1 MSFKSA
7 LKEIL
12 PAPVIAYAA
21 AVKQQINLAAIAPAE
36 FLPDSLKPSS
46 DFLVPRVLGDADAAL
61 TWEVDSKEIE
71 KFHPP
76 QDLYGGVNPGDRRA
90 LYTLVR
96 ALKPASVLEVGTHI
110 GSSTVHIAKALK
122 TNLAGHLTTVDVY
135 DVNDPE
141 NGSWKKYN
149 LPLSVKATLEQADV
163 ADRVTFRTDGA
174 QAFLQK
180 TDLNFDLIFLDG
192 DHSAA
197 AVYSEVSAALKRLSP
212 DGIIVLHDYFPD
224 GKALFPGEPVIHG
237 PYLGMRRVMSEHKE
251 VHVIPLGELP
261 WPTKLGGN
269 TTSLAVVVK
278 HAVG

>member
-46 DFLVPRVLGDADAAL
+46 DFLLPRVLGDADATL
-61 TWEVDSKEIE
+61 TWETDSKEIE
-71 KFHPP
+71 KLHPP

-96 ALKPASVLEVGTHI
+96 ALKPASVLEIGTHI
-110 GSSTVHIAKALK
+110 GSSTVHIARALK
-122 TNLAGHLTTVDVY
+122 TNMAGHLTTVDVY

-141 NGSWKKYN
+141 TGSWKKYN
-149 LPLSVKATLEQADV
+149 LPLSVKATLEQADL
-163 ADRVTFRTDGA
+163 ADHVSFRTDGA
-174 QAFLQK
+174 QAFLKK
-180 TDLNFDLIFLDG
+180 TDLNFDMIFLDG

-197 AVYSEVSAALKRLSP
+197 AVYSEVSAALRRLSP

-224 GKALFPGEPVIHG
+224 GKALFPGEPVISG
-237 PYLGMRRVMSEHKE
+237 PYLGMRRVMAENKE
-251 VHVIPLGELP
+251 VHVVPLGELP